1 MKELKDRIM
10 KHEGFRD
17 VAYNDTLGI
26 ATIGYG
32 HMILPQD
39 NIQIG
44 NKYSKEYL
52 TELFDK
58 DFNIAV
64 KGANKLIQEKIPHL
78 LMLGLTEAELSLI
91 EGVLVEMVFQMGRP
105 RVSKFKKMFNAI
117 DEADWN
123 KAADEM
129 LDSRWAKQ
137 TFERAL
143 NLSSIIRSLL

>member
-1 MKELKDRIM
+1 MEDIKTRIKD
-10 KHEGFRD
+10 HEGYRLEP
-17 VAYNDTLGI
+17 YKDTLGYL
-26 ATIGYG
+26 TGGWG
-32 HMILPQD
+32 HKILSGEEVP
-39 NIQIG
+39 I
-44 NKYSKEYL
+44 SKEGWQS
-52 TELFDK
+52 LFDD

>member
-1 MKELKDRIM
+1 MNELKERIM
-10 KHEGFRD
+10 EHEGFRD

-44 NKYSKEYL
+44 NKYSKEFL

-58 DFNIAV
+58 DFDIAV
-64 KGANKLIQEKIPHL
+64 KGANKLIKEKLPHL
-78 LMLGLTEAELSLI
+78 LMLGLTDAELSKI
-91 EGVLVEMVFQMGRP
+91 EGVLIEMVFQMGRP
-105 RVSKFKKMFNAI
+105 RVSKFNKMFKAI
-117 DEADWN
+117 DEAEWN

-129 LDSRWAKQ
+129 LDSRWAEQ

-143 NLSSIIRSLL
+143 NLSHIIRLL

>member
-1 MKELKDRIM
+1 ME
-10 KHEGFRD
+10 HEGFRD

-52 TELFDK
+52 NELFDK

-78 LMLGLTEAELSLI
+78 LMLGLTETELSLI
-91 EGVLVEMVFQMGRP
+91 EGVLIEMVFQMGRP
-105 RVSKFKKMFNAI
+105 RVSKFKKMFKAI

>member
-1 MKELKDRIM
+1 MKELKDRII
-10 KHEGFRD
+10 KHE
-17 VAYNDTLGI
+17 
-26 ATIGYG
+26 G

>member
-1 MKELKDRIM
+1 M

>member
-1 MKELKDRIM
+1 MNELKNRIM
-10 KHEGFRD
+10 EHEGFRD
-17 VAYNDTLGI
+17 IAYNDTLGI

-32 HMILPQD
+32 HMILPKD

-44 NKYSKEYL
+44 NKYSKEFL

-64 KGANKLIQEKIPHL
+64 KGANKLIKEKLPHL
-78 LMLGLTEAELSLI
+78 LMLGLSDIELGKI
-91 EGVLVEMVFQMGRP
+91 EGVLIEMVFQMGRP
-105 RVSKFKKMFNAI
+105 RTSKFKKMFKAI
-117 DEADWN
+117 DEADWDL
-123 KAADEM
+123 AAEEM

-143 NLSSIIRSLL
+143 NLSHIIRTI